1 MLVGLLGRPLLAGD
15 AGHRS
20 GLLAAVVFARPDH
33 AVWREEGTVSPVP
46 H

>member
-15 AGHRS
+15 AGHRG
-20 GLLAAVVFARPDH
+20 GLLAAVAFARPEH
-33 AVWREEGTVSPVP
+33 AVWRERRTASSVP